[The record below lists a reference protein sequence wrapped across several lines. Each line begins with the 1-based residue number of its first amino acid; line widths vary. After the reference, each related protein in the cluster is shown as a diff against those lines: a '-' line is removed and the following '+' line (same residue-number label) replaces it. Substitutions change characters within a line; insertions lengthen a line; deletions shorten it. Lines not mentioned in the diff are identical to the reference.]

1 MGMRVSGDTLA
12 QPCAQSTQSFTT
24 LAWTG
29 HRPSCGSL
37 HKTLHALGLLL
48 SLVRPVQGH
57 EPGHQLWLTCNL
69 FMAKRAASCLSSDCG
84 PDLAQQASNSPTF
97 QCAATV
103 PSPARSEPCLGRVPP
118 FQLFLP
124 LSSAPRKGQCYL
136 IATLLS

>member
-1 MGMRVSGDTLA
+1 MRVSGDTPT
-12 QPCAQSTQSFTT
+12 QPCAQSTQSLTT

-29 HRPSCGSL
+29 HRRSCGSL
-37 HKTLHALGLLL
+37 HKILQALGLLL
-48 SLVRPVQGH
+48 SLVLPVQGH
-57 EPGHQLWLTCNL
+57 EPGHQLWLTCHL

-84 PDLAQQASNSPTF
+84 PDLAQQTSNSPTS
-97 QCAATV
+97 QCAATI
-103 PSPARSEPCLGRVPP
+103 PSLARSEPCLGRAPP